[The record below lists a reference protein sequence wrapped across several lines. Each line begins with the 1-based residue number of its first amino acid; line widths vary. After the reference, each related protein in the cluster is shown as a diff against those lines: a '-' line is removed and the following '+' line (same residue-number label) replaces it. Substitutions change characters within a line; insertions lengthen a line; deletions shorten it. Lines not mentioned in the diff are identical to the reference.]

1 MSCIALSHV
10 HSIDVFCFIVFSVQA
25 PALAASMGKGKT
37 YTIIDEWAAHFKVS
51 PAVVRDGWEQ
61 YKENDWKHY
70 EKLRDNWHFLH
81 KMHQPISNM
90 KRFFPNKRSDQLMC
104 PDEVAVVRMQM
115 KIFRSTSSTC
125 GD

>member
-1 MSCIALSHV
+1 MSCIALNHV
-10 HSIDVFCFIVFSVQA
+10 HSIDVFCFIAFSVEA
-25 PALAASMGKGKT
+25 CALAARMGKGKT
-37 YTIIDEWAAHFKVS
+37 DTIINEWAAHFKVS

-90 KRFFPNKRSDQLMC
+90 KRVFS
-104 PDEVAVVRMQM
+104 
-115 KIFRSTSSTC
+115 
-125 GD
+125 